1 MGVKVPWYGVLG
13 NHEYGY
19 NVSAQL
25 DLTNSYPNWVMPDR
39 YYVKRVQLS
48 SSNHLTMIFLVRN
61 MSPTTCPSRAHGDPP
76 FCFISTHTI

>member
-1 MGVKVPWYGVLG
+1 MKVPWYGVLG

-61 MSPTTCPSRAHGDPP
+61 IRPITCLVLPHMVNSCTCG
-76 FCFISTHTI
+76 STHAI